1 MESNGRPDNLFYSGW
16 ESDETCTRCGGL
28 MVVEHYIDLQDDTG
42 QIGLTAW
49 RCMSCGEVIDPVI
62 LQNRERPAPN
72 LLYGTKQ
79 RKYAQPVDWNEA
91 DRSGDRDGNDSG
103 EAYRHN

>member
-1 MESNGRPDNLFYSGW
+1 MESNGRPNQHPVS
-16 ESDETCTRCGGL
+16 T
-28 MVVEHYIDLQDDTG
+28 HDLQDDTG

-49 RCMSCGEVIDPVI
+49 RCKSCGEVIDSVI

-79 RKYAQPVDWNEA
+79 RKYAQPVDQ
-91 DRSGDRDGNDSG
+91 G
-103 EAYRHN
+103 EAEGSGSREGDDRGGASRHN

>member
-1 MESNGRPDNLFYSGW
+1 MASNGRPDNLSASTTRY
-16 ESDETCTRCGGL
+16 DEICMRCGGL

-49 RCMSCGEVIDPVI
+49 RCTSCGEVVDPTI
-62 LQNRERPAPN
+62 LRNREQPAPN

-79 RKYAQPVDWNEA
+79 RKYAQRVDQGESDSAGSQNDNGRGTIE
-91 DRSGDRDGNDSG
+91 SGG
-103 EAYRHN
+103 

>member
-1 MESNGRPDNLFYSGW
+1 METNGRPDQHPLFPHSV
-16 ESDETCTRCGGL
+16 DDCARCGGL

-62 LQNRERPAPN
+62 LRNRERPAPN

-79 RKYAQPVDWNEA
+79 RKYAQPVDH
-91 DRSGDRDGNDSG
+91 GDATDSG
-103 EAYRHN
+103 SREGDDNSGAPRHN